1 MSFSSRRSGS
11 RTRPVEGNENE
22 QGNPADAVP
31 VPLPRSPLISIQDR
45 SQNPREGPSS
55 ELRLADFP
63 IKGSS
68 ATTRSAPSTP
78 ARGLSR
84 VCSGIGSWGANNAGH
99 QLAGRERGCSSRVS
113 TGIPDVKSLVPV
125 DVPHFE
131 FNEDPSFWKDHNVQV
146 LIRIRPI
153 SGAESALQGYK
164 RCLVQESSQTL
175 VWTGHPETRFTFD
188 HVACETTSQVKLFKV
203 VGLPMVENCMSGYNS
218 CMFAYGQTGSGKTH
232 TMMGE
237 IREMDKILCEDR
249 GMTPRIFE
257 YLFSRIREEETS
269 RSGEQLKYSCKC
281 SFLEIYNEQITDLLE
296 PSSTNLQLREDLK
309 KGVYV
314 ENLKEFEVSSVKD
327 VLELL
332 LQGAANRKMAATHMN
347 LESSRSHSVLTCVIE
362 SRWEK
367 DSMTHLRFGRLNL
380 VDLAGSERQKSSGA
394 EGERLKEAA
403 NINRSLSTLG
413 LVIMTLV
420 DIANGKSRHV
430 PYRDSRLT
438 FLLQDSLGGNSKTT
452 IIANVS
458 PSICSASETLST
470 LKFAQRAKLIQ
481 NNAKVNEDASGDVLA
496 LQRQIQTL
504 KDQLNFLVKH
514 QSVPRS
520 LYYPSPGL
528 EVGNSSNLFDYF
540 DSLGG
545 GNPNAFS
552 DLGHL
557 NQKVKHLETAL
568 TGALRREKMVEAE
581 VRRLEA
587 EIKHM
592 NRLVHQ
598 REDDAQRTKVMLR
611 LQEEKLRRLELLADD
626 LVTSDGYL
634 MGENAALSKEIQ
646 LLQERMESNPDLT
659 QFALENMRLVEQL
672 RMFQNFYHQGERELL
687 LAEVSHL
694 RNQLLKVLEGKFTPI
709 TRGATQG
716 DDNLKESDSCKRQL
730 DASLEDNARLTR
742 EIYNLRFQLKQY
754 LELEQTA
761 IVTVGDASTV
771 NDRNKELDKQTP
783 TLAKGESVGWIAS
796 CNHADKFP
804 DTSPAQGMRD
814 VPSQFGDVEK
824 ELKDARV
831 LIKVMES
838 QQVQLIAQLDKLK
851 QENDRF
857 LELLESQ
864 VHDETHL
871 KKHHDYGIQLSEKLG
886 IVSKASHANEIQ
898 IPECVD
904 TQKLALDATLENA
917 VKDVEEAKIMNKQPK
932 DEHVSTWRQ
941 EMEQVQEQVEAE
953 TAKTIL
959 YLQEEIAALQ
969 QEVLSRNRDD
979 LSSAANY
986 ELLRT
991 RNEELNNR
999 VHILMQE
1006 NVKLSNLVTARDAET
1021 SVLSDEWEKAIID
1034 LTQFLLDGCK
1044 SLEDASQYIESIVN
1058 SFPQGNAWINEH
1070 VERAIKVFVEKEK
1083 LIADL
1088 QKRVNDAQQIELEMK
1103 SKLDSLR
1110 GATLAITEVQQTEN
1124 DENAKELFH
1133 LRKLLDEQVLKIEE
1147 LENAVKCKENHIVD
1161 ARKSADAA
1169 FLVIEKLFDM
1179 NASESLDVQITKSAI
1194 NILLDEISQVES
1206 INQAEGSDPAKSEI
1220 HKFSMDARRDNIKN
1234 KILNEKSPVSVED
1247 PSLKAQE
1254 ANAEENSYA
1263 LEELRVQ
1270 VEMAIQRIV
1279 DTNKVLHTSY
1289 ADAEKHIAAV
1299 ISDINSTYS
1308 AMKMLFHDSI
1318 NDVHGIT
1325 DRIRE
1330 LKVQRMTLPSI
1341 IVEDPKFGAHAD
1353 IKSTAMQI
1361 IVDGLAKINESL
1373 SGIKSGFHSL
1383 FDASRTSSIHMH
1395 EDKLIPNNLLVQ
1407 SLMED
1412 VDFAMNAIV
1421 EIHFQLG
1428 MLFHDKDVANCF
1440 AQEIRSNQPS
1450 HSGADNMVLDVIPK
1464 YPSDQIAISEL
1475 SHMLRTLEERIDE
1488 VDVDHCRTKEKLR
1501 LKMNHAWRDAEEKT
1515 KQATGFLLKF
1525 EKAQETM
1532 EEAELML
1539 QALLK
1544 ANEDAKCERDQWKQA
1559 SQELL
1564 AERTTLV
1571 EELHQLEALNF
1582 SVDNQNR
1589 NLEKQ
1594 IHSSIAEILG
1604 IAISL
1609 SESFVEMRRFTLE
1622 EVNVI
1627 WSDMF
1632 SFGHE
1637 LLRWIGTSRSCLEET
1652 ISEVMEKGFA
1662 SLVLY
1667 QCQIGAFSEQNKHLI
1682 VDSSLQY
1689 RQLGS
1694 YSVLGN
1700 VENNHMDVPIDN
1712 SVTKGLAGMV
1722 VQDCKLNFFSL
1733 RNTEGVQN
1741 EFQTVEDLVVGPIGS
1756 TDTVENETT
1765 KLSSDQKCTK
1775 GRVAKFQ
1782 KNYSDLTHDTELVK
1796 EMIAKM
1802 ATYLDNVVHELTL
1815 GEEASI
1821 CANFPVREGKTEL
1834 VTVVGETV
1842 QTDMVSSGASYSDI
1856 CKNFELQP
1864 NIFQDDEV
1872 GILKSKSNIHD
1883 ERIGGAQTD
1892 TEVLLVDIGHLKHQ
1906 CARLIFSHSDLED
1919 DGELSLCEYNIV
1931 QESSVNK
1938 HNVKPM
1944 YWEKEETGRFHYL
1957 HAKTEL
1963 GNKLIQTLNEL
1974 RNNLCYIVG
1983 LVHPGLQFHA
1993 LNKLTDSSLGKMF
2006 QNICSIEEKMYML
2019 LRRGSNE
2026 VKEADIVTD
2035 AWSLKRESARKDN
2048 IIRGLLFDLR
2058 LLQESASNVKDM
2070 KDESRE
2076 MVTTLGNVQHE
2087 LAIKTA
2093 QINNILSR
2101 QRKLEA
2107 QLAESE
2113 AALSSSKSELEQAQ
2127 KLCVML
2133 TNENTELRLQLEDE
2147 HIRNTQT
2154 EELLEEKRKVI
2165 DGLEREILSNNS
2177 SVEGILDDLRRVS
2190 NDRNHLQAEI
2200 VYLNDKLDMAMTLV
2214 DEKEAIAVEAC
2225 QVAESSKIY
2234 AEEKEEEVKILEHCI
2249 QELEG
2254 TINVMERKVDDMKEE
2269 VENHQLIRKRL
2280 EQEIH
2285 VLTDRMHMVENAAE
2299 CLIAEGS
2306 SLGEES
2312 SEIPR
2317 RLDDRI
2323 IELCEARKHIEDLEV
2338 EIFYKEKE
2346 IKQYREHIAELVLH
2360 SEAQSSLYQE
2370 KFKALEGVFS
2380 DVKADASTSNPSE
2393 SHAANKME
2401 KNSAR
2406 TRGSGSPFRCI
2417 SSLIQQMNLEK
2428 DQELSVARHQIE
2440 ELEALAANRQKE
2452 VCMLTARLAAVDSMT
2467 HDVIRDLLGVK
2478 LDLTNYADLIDQEEL
2493 QKLLMTAQQQIE
2505 ETKAKDMEIL
2515 NLKKQINYLLEETD
2529 SLAEEVNQRKSDILA
2544 SQVLME
2550 QLQQRDQ
2557 LLTAQNEMLKMDK
2570 ANLHQKIA
2578 KMDETVKSLVGSP
2591 SIQDHLRHPE
2601 KTKESSQNVGTEELG
2616 NRLAESDKLLSHAR
2630 NELARY
2636 HKSNSRMLFDQSE
2649 EKRLIGH

>member
-11 RTRPVEGNENE
+11 RTRPAEGNENE
-22 QGNPADAVP
+22 HGNPADP
-31 VPLPRSPLISIQDR
+31 VHLPPPRSPLISIQDLF
-45 SQNPREGPSS
+45 QNPREGPSS

-63 IKGSS
+63 IKVSG
-68 ATTRSAPSTP
+68 ATPRSAPSTP

-84 VCSGIGSWGANNAGH
+84 VCSGIGSSGANNAGH
-99 QLAGRERGCSSRVS
+99 QLAGRERGFLSRVS
-113 TGIPDVKSLVPV
+113 TGIPEMKHLVPV

-131 FNEDPSFWKDHNVQV
+131 LNEDPSFWKDHNVQV

-153 SGAESALQGYK
+153 SGTESALQGYK

-175 VWTGHPETRFTFD
+175 VWAGHPETRFTFD
-188 HVACETTSQVKLFKV
+188 HIACETISQEKLFEV

-237 IREMDKILCEDR
+237 IREMDNILCEDC

-257 YLFSRIREEETS
+257 YLFSRIREEENN

-332 LQGAANRKMAATHMN
+332 IQGAANRKMAATHMN

-481 NNAKVNEDASGDVLA
+481 NNAKVNEDASGDVMA

-504 KDQLNFLVKH
+504 KDQLNFLIKH
-514 QSVPRS
+514 QSVTRS
-520 LYYPSPGL
+520 LNYPSPGL
-528 EVGNSSNLFDYF
+528 ELGNSGGLFDDF

-557 NQKVKHLETAL
+557 NQKIKHLETAL
-568 TGALRREKMVEAE
+568 TGALRREKTVEDE

-592 NRLVHQ
+592 NCLVHQ

-611 LQEEKLRRLELLADD
+611 LREEKLRRLEMLADD
-626 LVTSDGYL
+626 VVTSDGYL
-634 MGENAALSKEIQ
+634 MGENAALSAEIQ
-646 LLQERMESNPDLT
+646 LLQERMESNPNLT

-694 RNQLLKVLEGKFTPI
+694 RNQLLKVLEGKFTPV

-716 DDNLKESDSCKRQL
+716 DDASKELDTCKRQL
-730 DASLEDNARLTR
+730 DACLADNARLTW
-742 EIYNLRFQLKQY
+742 EIYDLRCQLKQC
-754 LELEQTA
+754 LDFEQTA
-761 IVTVGDASTV
+761 VVTVGDEFTV
-771 NDRNKELDKQTP
+771 NDRNKELHKQTA
-783 TLAKGESVGWIAS
+783 TLAKGESEAWTAFY
-796 CNHADKFP
+796 NHADKFP
-804 DTSPAQGMRD
+804 HISLADGMMD

-831 LIKVMES
+831 LIRIMES
-838 QQVQLIAQLDKLK
+838 QQIQLTAQLDTLK

-857 LELLESQ
+857 LELLQSQ
-864 VHDETHL
+864 VHDETCL
-871 KKHHDYGIQLSEKLG
+871 KKHHNYGMQLSEKLG
-886 IVSKASHANEIQ
+886 IVFKACHADEVQ
-898 IPECVD
+898 IPED
-904 TQKLALDATLENA
+904 TQKLAFIATSENV
-917 VKDVEEAKIMNKQPK
+917 VKDVEAKIMDKQHK
-932 DEHVSTWRQ
+932 DEQISTWQQ
-941 EMEQVQEQVEAE
+941 EIEQVQEQVEVE

-959 YLQEEIAALQ
+959 ALQEEIAALQ
-969 QEVLSRNRDD
+969 QDVLSRNTYD
-979 LSSAANY
+979 LSSVANY

-991 RNEELNNR
+991 RNEELNNQ

-1006 NVKLSNLVTARDAET
+1006 NVKLSNLVAARDAET
-1021 SVLSDEWEKAIID
+1021 SALSDEWEKALID
-1034 LTQFLLDGCK
+1034 LTEFLLDGCK

-1058 SFPQGNAWINEH
+1058 SFPQGNAWINEQ

-1088 QKRVNDAQQIELEMK
+1088 QKRVNDAQQMELEMK

-1110 GATLAITEVQQTEN
+1110 GATLAITEVQQIEH
-1124 DENAKELFH
+1124 DENAKELIH
-1133 LRKLLDEQVLKIEE
+1133 LRKLLDEQALKIEE
-1147 LENAVKCKENHIVD
+1147 LENAVKCKENHIVE

-1169 FLVIEKLFDM
+1169 FLVTKKLFAM
-1179 NASESLDVQITKSAI
+1179 NDSESLDVQITKSGI
-1194 NILLDEISQVES
+1194 NMLLDENSQVES
-1206 INQAEGSDPAKSEI
+1206 INQAEGSDTTKSEI
-1220 HKFSMDARRDNIKN
+1220 HILSMDAQRDNIKN
-1234 KILNEKSPVSVED
+1234 RIQNEKSPLSVED

-1254 ANAEENSYA
+1254 ANAEENSCA

-1270 VEMAIQRIV
+1270 VGMAVQRFV
-1279 DTNKVLHTSY
+1279 DINKVLHTSY
-1289 ADAEKHIAAV
+1289 ADTERHIAAI
-1299 ISDINSTYS
+1299 ISDVNSTYS
-1308 AMKMLFHDSI
+1308 AIKMLFHDSI
-1318 NDVHGIT
+1318 NDVHEIN

-1341 IVEDPKFGAHAD
+1341 MIEYPKFGAHAD

-1361 IVDGLAKINESL
+1361 IVDGLAKINKSL
-1373 SGIKSGFHSL
+1373 SGIKSGFLLL
-1383 FDASRTSSIHMH
+1383 FNASKTLSIHKDG
-1395 EDKLIPNNLLVQ
+1395 DKLIPN
-1407 SLMED
+1407 LMED
-1412 VDFAMNAIV
+1412 VEIAMNALV

-1428 MLFHDKDVANCF
+1428 MLFHDKDAANCL
-1440 AQEIRSNQPS
+1440 APGIHSNEPP
-1450 HSGADNMVLDVIPK
+1450 HAGADNMVLDVIPK
-1464 YPSDQIAISEL
+1464 YPSDQIAISQL
-1475 SHMLRTLEERIDE
+1475 SHMLQNLEERIEE
-1488 VDVDHCRTKEKLR
+1488 VDVDHCRNKEKLR
-1501 LKMNHAWRDAEEKT
+1501 LKMSHAWQDAEKET
-1515 KQATGFLLKF
+1515 KQATGFLQKF

-1532 EEAELML
+1532 EEAELVL

-1544 ANEDAKCERDQWKQA
+1544 ANEDAKCERDRWKQA

-1564 AERTTLV
+1564 ADRTTLV
-1571 EELHQLEALNF
+1571 EELHRLEALNF
-1582 SVDNQNR
+1582 SVDNQNQ

-1594 IHSSIAEILG
+1594 VHSTIAEILG

-1609 SESFVEMRRFTLE
+1609 SESFVEMRRITLE

-1627 WSDMF
+1627 CSDMF

-1637 LLRWIGTSRSCLEET
+1637 LLQWIGTSRSWLEET
-1652 ISEVMEKGFA
+1652 ISEIMEKGF
-1662 SLVLY
+1662 SLLVLC
-1667 QCQIGAFSEQNKHLI
+1667 QCHIGAFSEQNKHLN
-1682 VDSSLQY
+1682 VASLEY
-1689 RQLGS
+1689 SQLGS
-1694 YSVLGN
+1694 YSVPEN
-1700 VENNHMDVPIDN
+1700 VDNNRMDVPIDTLI
-1712 SVTKGLAGMV
+1712 TKGLADMV
-1722 VQDCKLNFFSL
+1722 ARNDCKLNFFGL

-1741 EFQTVEDLVVGPIGS
+1741 EFQTVEDLVVGPIGNMH
-1756 TDTVENETT
+1756 TVDDETT
-1765 KLSSDQKCTK
+1765 KLSSDQKGTK
-1775 GRVAKFQ
+1775 DRAAKLQ
-1782 KNYSDLTHDTELVK
+1782 RNHLDLTHDTELVK
-1796 EMIAKM
+1796 GMIAKM
-1802 ATYLDNVVHELTL
+1802 ADYLDNFVQELTL
-1815 GEEASI
+1815 CGEAPI
-1821 CANFPVREGKTEL
+1821 CANFPIRKGKTEL
-1834 VTVVGETV
+1834 LTVAGETGK
-1842 QTDMVSSGASYSDI
+1842 TDTLVSSGASCFEIHKD
-1856 CKNFELQP
+1856 FELKSS
-1864 NIFQDDEV
+1864 IFQDDKM
-1872 GILKSKSNIHD
+1872 GILKCENDIHD
-1883 ERIGGAQTD
+1883 DRISGAQTD
-1892 TEVLLVDIGHLKHQ
+1892 IKVLLVDIGHLKHQ
-1906 CARLIFSHSDLED
+1906 CAQLIASHLDLEN
-1919 DGELSLCEYNIV
+1919 DGELSLCQYNNV
-1931 QESSVNK
+1931 QKSSVNK
-1938 HNVKPM
+1938 HNVKLM
-1944 YWEKEETGRFHYL
+1944 YGEKEETGRFHYL
-1957 HAKTEL
+1957 QAKTEF
-1963 GNKLIQTLNEL
+1963 GNQLIQTLNEL

-1983 LVHPGLQFHA
+1983 LVHPRLHFHA
-1993 LNKLTDSSLGKMF
+1993 LNKSTDSFLGKMF

-2019 LRRGSNE
+2019 LHIGSNE
-2026 VKEADIVTD
+2026 VKDVVTD
-2035 AWSLKRESARKDN
+2035 ALSLKRESARKDN

-2058 LLQESASNVKDM
+2058 LLQESSSNVKDM
-2070 KDESRE
+2070 KDESTE
-2076 MVTTLGNVQHE
+2076 MVTTLSNVQNE

-2093 QINNILSR
+2093 QVNNILSR
-2101 QRKLEA
+2101 QGKLEA

-2133 TNENTELRLQLEDE
+2133 TNENTELRLLLEDE

-2154 EELLEEKRKVI
+2154 EELLEEKRTVI
-2165 DGLEREILSNNS
+2165 DGLERQILSNNS
-2177 SVEGILDDLRRVS
+2177 SVEGILDNLTRVS
-2190 NDRNHLQAEI
+2190 NERNHFQAEI

-2214 DEKEAIAVEAC
+2214 DEKEAIAVEAH
-2225 QVAESSKIY
+2225 QVAESSKIF

-2254 TINVMERKVDDMKEE
+2254 TINVLERKVDDMKEE
-2269 VENHQLIRKRL
+2269 VESYKLIRNNL
-2280 EQEIH
+2280 EQEIQ
-2285 VLTDRMHMVENAAE
+2285 VLTDRIHMVENAAE
-2299 CLIAEGS
+2299 SLIAEDS
-2306 SLGEES
+2306 SLGEGS

-2317 RLDDRI
+2317 WLDDRI
-2323 IELCEARKHIEDLEV
+2323 IELCEARKHIKDLEM
-2338 EIFYKEKE
+2338 EILYKEKQIE
-2346 IKQYREHIAELVLH
+2346 QYREHVSELVLH

-2370 KFKALEGVFS
+2370 KFKALEGAFS
-2380 DVKADASTSNPSE
+2380 EVKADASTSNPSE

-2401 KNSAR
+2401 KNSVRA
-2406 TRGSGSPFRCI
+2406 RGSGSPFRCI
-2417 SSLIQQMNLEK
+2417 SSLVQQMNLEK

-2478 LDLTNYADLIDQEEL
+2478 LDLTNYANLIDQEEL

-2515 NLKKQINYLLEETD
+2515 NLKKQINYLLEARD
-2529 SLAEEVNQRKSDILA
+2529 GLAEEVNQRKSDILA
-2544 SQVLME
+2544 NQVLIE

-2578 KMDETVKSLVGSP
+2578 KMDKTVKSLVGSS
-2591 SIQDHLRHPE
+2591 SIQDHLRHPL
-2601 KTKESSQNVGTEELG
+2601 KTKESSQNVGLEDLG
-2616 NRLAESDKLLSHAR
+2616 NRLAESDKLISHAR
-2630 NELARY
+2630 KELARY
-2636 HKSNSRMLFDQSE
+2636 HKSSSRMPFDQYQ
-2649 EKRLIGH
+2649 